1 VYTAAPPAGRRDMHR
16 RLAEIAADPEERA
29 RHIAQA
35 AIRLDAETVAALDE
49 GAVRARSRGAPAA
62 AAELLELAIRLGA
75 DTAERRIGL
84 AQHHF
89 DAGDPA
95 RARALLEK
103 TVAELAPGR
112 TRAEAL
118 WLLAVVR
125 LHDDSYRESAI
136 AKPPSR
142 PA

>member
-1 VYTAAPPAGRRDMHR
+1 MHR

-95 RARALLEK
+95 RYAMAGLGQRVDVTQQLQSGRDF
-103 TVAELAPGR
+103 GR
-112 TRAEAL
+112 TRAANL
-118 WLLAVVR
+118 RMLG
-125 LHDDSYRESAI
+125 
-136 AKPPSR
+136 KN
-142 PA
+142 